1 LFVTAKGVVAMTG
14 ATGFVGKATVARLL
28 EAGWEIRALTRAPQ
42 PETKGVSWVKGHL
55 HDADALRKLCDGAD
69 AVLHIAGVVNTP
81 DREGFFKGNV
91 DATANLIAAAKSDGV
106 NRFLYVSSL
115 SAREPLLSNYGASK
129 AMAEKLVGTSL
140 LDWTII
146 RPPGVYGPG
155 DSDGLDLFKMAAR
168 GFVLMPPAGRAS
180 WIHVDDLA
188 RLLVA
193 ALPSSEIVTARIFEA
208 DDGEKRG
215 WSHKSYGRAIGWAVG
230 KRVTAI
236 AAPRAM
242 LRLAAVGD
250 RLIRRGRAKLTADRA
265 SYMSHSD
272 WVIDPAMR
280 PPRNIWEPQIQTR
293 QGLKDTARWYRAHG
307 WM

>member
-1 LFVTAKGVVAMTG
+1 M
-14 ATGFVGKATVARLL
+14 ARLL
-28 EAGWEIRALTRAPQ
+28 EAGWHVRALIRSTQA
-42 PETKGVSWVKGHL
+42 ETKGVTWIAGDL
-55 HDADALRKLCDGAD
+55 QDCGALRQLCDGAD
-69 AVLHIAGVVNTP
+69 VVLHIAGVVNTP
-81 DREGFFKGNV
+81 EREGFFKGNV
-91 DATANLIAAAKSDGV
+91 DATANLITAAKAEDV

-193 ALPSSEIVTARIFEA
+193 ALPSSEIVTARMFEA
-208 DDGEKRG
+208 DDGEADG
-215 WSHKSYGRAIGWAVG
+215 WSHRSYGRAIGWAVG

-236 AAPRAM
+236 GAPRAM

-250 RLIRRGRAKLTADRA
+250 RLVRRDRAKLTADRA

-280 PPRNIWEPQIQTR
+280 PPRNIWEPHIQTR
-293 QGLKDTARWYRAHG
+293 QGLKDTARWYRAQG
-307 WM
+307 WMS